1 MTMTDGSA
9 DGATPGDERGH
20 KSPWGDPETADIDSY
35 RLRVGLAIASIGVAI
50 AALFGILAIVGPSMF
65 VQGYPLGI
73 GLALAG
79 LALTA
84 IVGSRLQSARYGES
98 IIAVVVGILLIG
110 SGLEAGGLLETIVGV
125 LCVVV
130 GVALTGQLN
139 KETED

>member
-9 DGATPGDERGH
+9 DGSKLDEKRGE
-20 KSPWGDPETADIDSY
+20 KSPWGDSETAATDSY
-35 RLRVGLAIASIGVAI
+35 RLRVGLTVASIGVVFAV
-50 AALFGILAIVGPSMF
+50 LFGLLALVGPSVF

-84 IVGSRLQSARYGES
+84 IVGSRLQSAKYGGS
-98 IIAVVVGILLIG
+98 IIAVVVGVLIVG
-110 SGLEAGGLLETIVGV
+110 FGLETGRLLETVVGV

-130 GVALTGQLN
+130 GIVLVSRLDKDTR
-139 KETED
+139 D